1 MGVEDRYKKKREEEE
16 KSNTLYNGVENR
28 YLYKNAETIGKEI
41 TNRVNTW
48 LTNNNNYIS
57 NAQNRFSGNNTRFR
71 TDASDWLTTVTS
83 QRENFQ
89 KEAESIKSVLTQY
102 KDFFGDDYVNSV
114 FEALDGNLKAQESVL
129 DVSTKDVEYWA
140 QWASEDEYYTAQRI
154 LGYQNKYDGKSYEE
168 IVAALGKLKDGE
180 EKEWLNAHKY
190 EYVKYSPDYENNS
203 TSGWETYLTDAEKK
217 QQEALYGKEDEK
229 WYEKIGRWLGSTG
242 ATDTTLPMGTVP
254 QVTHDLREDTSYMEP
269 ASNWTDEQKAI
280 YGYLYETDRG
290 AANAYAQATTE
301 ANNQAEK
308 EQKLAA
314 IEEWSTKNGFNGAV
328 ATLASIALT
337 PMSLVDT
344 LDALVQYNARGF
356 VSTSATPMPGEIS
369 NAVTG
374 AISSALNEK
383 GGTLDD
389 SIPVVGGKGLGDAYQ
404 LGVSI
409 ANSML
414 TAYTQG
420 AVGTYVVFFG
430 SASASGMHE
439 AKDRGATDEQAIT
452 YGILSGLA
460 EAAGEAFSVDNL
472 LSIAGA
478 KELSSFFLSIL
489 KQAGIEA
496 SEEGVTTLLNNFAD
510 QLVMGDKSNFNAI
523 VELFMTQEGL
533 SEEEAKKKAWLSMA
547 NDLAFDMLGGAISG
561 GISGGIQSGIGS
573 VINSANN
580 TALGKEYKAKFGA
593 DIGGAL
599 ATEATEIDPN
609 SKFAQRMQNKVDS
622 GKSLSNRQVG
632 KLVQQNEAAM
642 YKNDV
647 AAIQSAAENRLTE
660 LGETGNVKAIAAA
673 LVKQVQG
680 ERLTFTERE
689 AIKSSKFGQR
699 VANELN
705 TENIKSGE
713 YSASWAEKIGT
724 DRINAEEYGKLLQS
738 LDAESKPTTAVA
750 PDTNVGHKATVAAE
764 AKPAAEIEQNADE
777 NTAAKESPAEAKI
790 EASDEVANTDEST
803 VTLESASKKYGA
815 QSGAM
820 ISTYTEGQDVAKY
833 DAAYSAAYNMGKS
846 GVALSYAMNS
856 GATAYLTE
864 SQRKL
869 AHAAGA
875 DASSTTAKAQA
886 EANKAKANGKTGRR
900 KGTVR
905 GEGVKI
911 EDLRKSFND
920 TQGKAYKLLT
930 TYAEATGID
939 IVLYKSEANADG
951 KFEGAQGKFKWSEDT
966 IYIDINAG
974 IADIKSVDDLAKYTM
989 MRTFSHEFTHF
1000 IEKWNPVWY
1009 NEFRKVVFDT
1019 LTERGENVEAL
1030 IETKQAQN
1038 EGMTYDKASREVVAE
1053 AMTDILPDAN
1063 FVEDLA
1069 NNHKTIFAKL
1079 LEKLKEFVADLK
1091 AYFSSIDPNS
1101 SREANAL
1108 KEQIGEGVKYV
1119 ENIVKLF
1126 DKVAVEAVTNYQA
1139 TVATDI
1145 ETETNTDGGINH
1157 AEQETAGSERQHVQG
1172 AGSLERTQSKESN
1185 GQGVSG
1191 EIRQNEK
1198 DAQREADTLR
1208 ERRRELSQ
1216 KAKRYPDD
1224 AFIAPQEGSVE
1235 AEELAKLAAYG
1246 VEGYVVKKSVWTKK
1260 EQAFSNSGRV
1270 YFREGMDE
1278 VFRGVAAAHE
1288 ATHVMNM
1295 KQLHFRPYLDF
1306 LERTPDM
1313 LDLTTSAAAD
1323 LLGQIEEGREAD
1335 MINADEDQQ
1344 KQLILDVYDEFN
1356 AAVFGH
1362 YVGGKID
1369 AELQDTFNEAFYD
1382 FDAYIKELSDI
1393 HEQFKEANAPKKVAE
1408 ATAKVEAT
1416 TETEATESEAD
1427 GSEFTITDNREYG
1440 TLEIKFDGK
1449 PSEAIRDVLKD
1460 KGFRWHRT
1468 KQIWYGKGDRS
1479 DIVKALREAYQSE
1492 TTAEETAPTTEKT
1505 ATETLREMGGKA
1517 VGGNMTDVTD
1527 LFFPELA
1534 KPETP
1539 NAEKAK
1545 PVRTK
1550 KSDWASHDVEWRVPG
1565 KKTPIAYSTV
1575 AASDLIE
1582 ALAEDNPSATIK
1594 DLLGKVTYDAEAKK
1608 VLQQYIDAGYSDQ
1621 VANEWFNHNK
1631 KENAN
1636 VENVDNRGTVQQS
1649 DADRQGNT
1657 RVLDEVQT
1665 DDVQRDAPR
1674 GDSVGD
1680 AVERG
1685 QETGRDGSVAD
1696 NGTGTGG
1703 RSGDGDRQS
1712 GDLRRNDELTPEAE
1726 RLHEEVTE
1734 QIAQQST
1741 EQPKGRNFVIGDS
1754 LDLPNGEKARYKANI
1769 EAIKL
1774 VKQLEAENRYAT
1786 EAEQQILSKYVG
1798 WGGLSNVFD
1807 KDKSEWANEFAELKK
1822 LLTDEEYRAA
1832 SASTTDA
1839 FYTDIPV
1846 IKAMYDGLAK
1856 LGFTGGRMLEPS
1868 SGVGNFV
1875 GAMPTEMSAK
1885 VNSWTMVELDRITG
1899 LIAKYL
1905 YPNADVRIQGFEKFY
1920 IPDNYM
1926 DVAIGN
1932 VPFGNVGVYDKAY
1945 PKRVTKSIHNY
1956 FFAKAL
1962 DKVRPGGIVMFIT
1975 SSGTMNGSDKTVRDY
1990 IMGKADLLG
1999 AIRLP
2004 NTAFKGNASTNVVSD
2019 ILILKKRADNTAYAG
2034 EDFLNVSYDYKIGET
2049 TNDYFTKHPEM
2060 VLGVAELTRGQYGRQ
2075 VVTYKP
2081 FTDRGSL
2088 ADQIREAFS
2097 HIEGKME
2104 YPATLSREKTNF
2116 AVERAN
2122 KKTKENGLVVK
2133 DGKVYQNKGGELVEV
2148 DKAKGAVERITG
2160 MLEIRD
2166 LARNLM
2172 NYQQQGLN
2180 ETEIKK
2186 ARKALNTAYDAFV
2199 KKYGFIN
2206 SQANRNAFTED
2217 PDRYSLF
2224 ALENWNPETKQATKA
2239 DIFSKNTIAPNRT
2252 ITSAKDVSEGL
2263 IVSVNQTGG
2272 VDTALIARLTGMTE
2286 ADVTRELIDS
2296 RKAFKNRNG
2305 DLEAAE
2311 TYLSGN
2317 VRAKLRDAEALVPID
2332 GDYANNVEALKA
2344 VMPAD
2349 VGYQDI
2355 FVNPGTPWI
2364 PNSVYSDFAA
2374 HMLGSRNSE
2383 WRQAVDVTRNAET
2396 GNFTVEL
2403 KDAYLKYNAANT
2415 QKWGTSR
2422 RTFLELFDAML
2433 NSKSVVIKDKLDDG
2447 SSVINKDATA
2457 AANEKIENIT
2467 KEFQEWLWK
2476 DEARR
2481 TELATLYNEVFNSIV
2496 TPKYNGDN
2504 LTVNGANALKPLRP
2518 HQRNAVQ
2525 RVISSG
2531 GNTLLAHKVGAGK
2544 TYEMAAAAMKLKEL
2558 GLVKK
2563 PMFAVPKS
2571 LVAQWGN
2578 EFIDFFPTAKLL
2590 VAEAS
2595 DFSAANRKVFMNRIA
2610 NGEYDAVIV
2619 SYEQFEKL
2627 PMSDDFTR
2635 QLYQE
2640 QIDSVIAAIEEAKA
2654 DKGNKALSVK
2664 DLEKKRKSLQTKID
2678 RLTDK
2683 AKDEGNID
2691 FEQLGVDSLFVD
2703 EAHNFKNLFYTTSMT
2718 NVAGLGNKDG
2728 SKRAFDLYTKVRYL
2742 QQLNGGRGIVF
2753 ATATPVMNSMSEM
2766 YIMQKYLQPDLLN
2779 QLGLSPFDAWAKQFG
2794 EVVNGV
2800 EIKPS
2805 GQGYRVKQS
2814 FSRFKNMSELQLL
2827 FRNFADVLT
2836 DIPGLKI
2843 PKMKGGKVNVV
2854 VCEPGQFQQDFM
2866 KELEQ
2871 RADNIKNVDP
2881 SVDNMLKITS
2891 DGRKISYTQRMIDP
2905 SLPYEEG
2912 CKIFRCADNVIKEY
2926 NDSKTI
2932 KGTQIIFC
2940 DMATPKGKSDNTTDT
2955 EDIET
2960 DMESAQL
2967 YDDLKTR
2974 LRQGGIPAKEIAFIH
2989 EADTDQKKKKLFAD
3003 VNDGKVRVLIGSTGK
3018 MGVGMNAQKRI
3029 VAIHHLDAPWRPG
3042 DVEQRD
3048 GRAFRQGNINDEV
3061 SKYTYVTEGSFD
3073 ARLWDILDRKQN
3085 FINQIMNGESVGRD
3099 AEDTGE
3105 VTLSA
3110 AEVKALASGSPL
3122 IMEQVQLDTDIKKL
3136 ESLYRAHV
3144 SAVRSAKER
3153 LLSDSGKI
3161 AILEKQIDNGE
3172 ADMLAT
3178 VDTYSEGRF
3187 SMTVGNKQYA
3197 DKKEAG
3203 VALMAAAA
3211 AKATPDGYTK
3221 VGTFAGFELRVI
3233 RSSEGISGLL
3243 VGKQG
3248 YPFKTYPGNHA
3259 YMTNHII
3266 GVVESIEEKVKL
3278 WRHNLTEL
3286 QTDIAEQEKL
3296 IAAPFAKQAELDQK
3310 RARYNEVMEILNPK
3324 EEQSL
3329 DSVDEDTVQEQSRA
3343 YLSAGGKAVMTKDRI
3358 DYLIADSGAG
3368 MRKDY
3373 AQGWIT
3379 SINPTDFLNLT
3390 LMRSNQDR
3398 AVFDTMPG
3406 DYGSTVNDYDYIEGG
3421 LKKERRQ
3428 TPYLAIDVDTG
3439 DVVGHEGRHRMRAL
3453 EKEGVTYAEIK
3464 IEFRDSDGRLVK
3476 EKNGYGN
3483 PLETI
3488 SSLEIF
3494 NQRGTGQSAI
3504 IRNIIPLNNANR
3516 DNIFQHYG
3524 AANSDDIQY
3533 QQRTTTLG
3541 DREVLALAADALEQA
3556 DIEAASLLEQG
3567 KLKGAKRGDL
3577 LTDAERDA
3585 LQIFRDRLTRL
3596 EELQGERAEQGRLYK
3611 EQQFG
3616 AKVDREAAAQT
3627 LNRMHVLD
3635 DQIKAA
3641 SAAVLSVEDK
3651 KVLADVLKKA
3661 RKVVEAEQRSNDAEI
3676 LKRYRDRTRNAAAI
3690 KKYRERIKTDV
3701 NELITWVM
3709 KPDNK
3714 DIVKHIPDVLKNSVI
3729 PFLNSI
3735 DFMSKQQ
3742 LRGGEATKADA
3753 ELVKRLNALNGALK
3767 EQIEIDG
3774 LYSGYTDLPPNFM
3787 QDLQN
3792 FIDAVQELVKQNS
3805 GEFVINKM
3813 TSEELKQLSGVVRT
3827 LKAYITQINKF
3838 HANAMYAHVYEAG
3851 DNTIEALSPM
3861 ASDNGKSNTATNF
3874 VFWQQIRPAFAFERF
3889 GNGGIAIYDGLRRG
3903 QARLAFNTQKIV
3915 EFAEKAYTSKEVNAW
3930 EKETK
3935 DIRISSGTVK
3945 MRISDMMSL
3954 YELSKQPDSLRHMLG
3969 EGMRVATYTAANG
3982 KKISD
3987 NGHALNEGDVAII
4000 VNALTQRQKEVADAM
4015 QKFMQEQGGAW
4026 GNEVSVR
4033 RFGEELFTN
4042 EHYFPINSDGRHLQA
4057 TADEH
4062 PSAASLYALLN
4073 MSFTK
4078 SRNEK
4083 ANNRIIVYSIFDVFA
4098 NHMASMA
4105 QYNAMALPVLDAIK
4119 WFNYQQKTEDHE
4131 GNRYVKDSVR
4141 EQMARVYGVSDE
4153 TRPGAGKR
4161 GYAEDF
4167 VLGILKAFNGTEAQG
4182 IPADTFGMNALRR
4195 YNMAQVAFNF
4205 RVVVQQPLA
4214 ITRAALLID
4223 YGSIV
4228 RGMKLSPAAIKQNI
4242 AEMQKYSGIAAW
4254 KSLGFYDVNISR
4266 GVTDTIKH
4274 STTVGQQI
4282 GEIGMWGAEQAD
4294 TLTWAAMW
4302 SACKEDVIKKQ
4313 KLRPGDEGFYEAVT
4327 KLFEDV
4333 IYKTQVVDSILTKNE
4348 FLRSKG
4354 LGARIAGSFMSEPTT
4369 TASMLIDAVDKY
4381 HADMKR
4387 GMTKQQ
4393 AWEKNKHMIG
4403 RTLYVY
4409 ALSAVMLAAVQ
4420 AIADAWRDDDE
4431 YETFIEKWLEAF
4443 GGNAIDELMP
4453 VNKLPI
4459 LSDFYDLAKELLSIF
4474 GVDTYGNP
4482 PTSVYMQWYDSL
4494 VKGTEIIYQKIAGVD
4509 TNYTWYGGI
4518 YKLFQ
4523 AVSGIVGLPMAAT
4536 TREIIAIWNN
4546 TVGAMAPSLKVKS
4559 YDSGDMGEIKYA
4571 YEDGYLTFD
4580 EATAELLEQ
4589 GLVENENEAYFT
4601 VSGWEA
4607 GDGYSRYDKVY
4618 DAVRNGASVDEAMNE
4633 LVSHGYTEKQVIG
4646 QITSKVG
4653 EWYKGGEISK
4663 QQATDMLTKY
4673 TDKSSEDIAKT
4684 VNKWSSYVVTG
4695 IEYNDI
4701 GDEVIAGNITAS
4713 RAIEMYM
4720 RYGGMSKED
4729 ATNQVSVY
4737 TFIKDHPSLD
4747 GESISYSFVSAYKE
4761 YCEPQGIDVDVF
4773 HDVWQYKGSAKADT
4787 DKHGKIIPDSAKQKV
4802 LAYIESLGL
4811 SKKQMDGLYYALG
4824 YAKSTIK
4831 DAPWH

>member
-1 MGVEDRYKKKREEEE
+1 MGVEDRYKKKREEEN
-16 KSNTLYNGVENR
+16 KSSTLYNGVENR

-41 TNRVNTW
+41 SNRVNTW
-48 LTNNNNYIS
+48 LQNNKNYIS
-57 NAQNRFSGNNTRFR
+57 NAQNRFSGNNTKYR
-71 TDASDWLTTVTS
+71 TDSSDWLNTVTT

-89 KEAESIKSVLTQY
+89 KEADSIKNVLNQY
-102 KDFFGDDYVNSV
+102 KDFFGEDYVKSV
-114 FEALDGNLKAQESVL
+114 YEALDGNLKAQASVL
-129 DVSTKDVEYWA
+129 DAATKDVEYWS
-140 QWASEDEYYTAQRI
+140 QWTSEDEYNDYRMGWLNPDAETNAETVALRKAKYQANAERIAQIEDLIGGNIFERAWNNLTGKFVDPTATT
-154 LGYQNKYDGKSYEE
+154 
-168 IVAALGKLKDGE
+168 KLQE
-180 EKEWLNAHKY
+180 EKEALKAENKQY
-190 EYVKYSPDYENNS
+190 ERTQGVLDSYYTPV
-203 TSGWETYLTDAEKK
+203 TSEFL
-217 QQEALYGKEDEK
+217 
-229 WYEKIGRWLGSTG
+229 
-242 ATDTTLPMGTVP
+242 
-254 QVTHDLREDTSYMEP
+254 
-269 ASNWTDEQKAI
+269 
-280 YGYLYETDRG
+280 
-290 AANAYAQATTE
+290 ANAAYRDYHNASR
-301 ANNQAEK
+301 
-308 EQKLAA
+308 
-314 IEEWSTKNGFNGAV
+314 EELLEYDMSGQSE
-328 ATLASIALT
+328 ASIALNGGGYYDPDGNIYDSNGKLIHAAGSEPVVEDKLGLFLSASDDDIAWAYNDILAT
-337 PMSLVDT
+337 NGNYTNTWANYIQEGDVNGWKHLSEHEINIYYDLYKREGQAAAYKY
-344 LDALVQYNARGF
+344 LDAMTAELTRRATQKTTDYINQMEGLEQVFWNAA
-356 VSTSATPMPGEIS
+356 SIPMNIVG
-369 NAVTG
+369 G
-374 AISSALNEK
+374 AIAFADDASNILSGKDINPYSRAHAFQNAASDIRNKTAEDIDK
-383 GGTLDD
+383 ATGGV
-389 SIPVVGGKGLGDAYQ
+389 SIPVIDFSVGDTYQALMSGADSLVGVAIGGTAYGVLMGMGSASSTAKDLYSKGASTGQIIAGSLLAGAAEMFFEKFSIDNLVKNSDAKTIKGIIVNMLKQGGVEATEEMATEIANTITNVAVMGSQSDWVDVGTFVKNVVNAGLGGFISGGGMGGIYSTAQKVAYDKQVTKYGQSIIDKGGVADLQASAAKLSDNKAVAKLANKVAQKISAKNVGKLATTIQQVTDAKDRTAIVSDLEGKGLSKKEAQKVADFVMKTAQGYEATASEVVEIEQITDK
-404 LGVSI
+404 LPEVSEV
-409 ANSML
+409 S
-414 TAYTQG
+414 
-420 AVGTYVVFFG
+420 
-430 SASASGMHE
+430 
-439 AKDRGATDEQAIT
+439 K
-452 YGILSGLA
+452 
-460 EAAGEAFSVDNL
+460 AGEVADT
-472 LSIAGA
+472 ADY
-478 KELSSFFLSIL
+478 
-489 KQAGIEA
+489 
-496 SEEGVTTLLNNFAD
+496 GV
-510 QLVMGDKSNFNAI
+510 
-523 VELFMTQEGL
+523 
-533 SEEEAKKKAWLSMA
+533 
-547 NDLAFDMLGGAISG
+547 
-561 GISGGIQSGIGS
+561 
-573 VINSANN
+573 
-580 TALGKEYKAKFGA
+580 
-593 DIGGAL
+593 
-599 ATEATEIDPN
+599 
-609 SKFAQRMQNKVDS
+609 
-622 GKSLSNRQVG
+622 
-632 KLVQQNEAAM
+632 
-642 YKNDV
+642 
-647 AAIQSAAENRLTE
+647 
-660 LGETGNVKAIAAA
+660 
-673 LVKQVQG
+673 
-680 ERLTFTERE
+680 
-689 AIKSSKFGQR
+689 
-699 VANELN
+699 
-705 TENIKSGE
+705 
-713 YSASWAEKIGT
+713 
-724 DRINAEEYGKLLQS
+724 EEYGRLIQS
-738 LDAESKPTTAVA
+738 LDVEASPEAAKVQASIEAANVA
-750 PDTNVGHKATVAAE
+750 KADVPDTNVGHEATVAAE
-764 AKPAAEIEQNADE
+764 VKPAAENAQNVTE
-777 NTAAKESPAEAKI
+777 NATAKESPAEAKI
-790 EASDEVANTDEST
+790 TASDEVAGAEEKT
-803 VTLESASKKYGA
+803 VTLEDASKKYGA
-815 QSGAM
+815 QAGAM

-856 GATAYLTE
+856 EATAYLSD
-864 SQRKL
+864 SQREL

-875 DASSTTAKAQA
+875 DASSTTAKTQA
-886 EANKAKANGKTGRR
+886 EANKTRANGKTGHR

-911 EDLRKSFND
+911 EDLRKAFND

-939 IVLYKSEANADG
+939 IVLYQSKANADG

-989 MRTFSHEFTHF
+989 LRTFSHEFSHF

-1063 FVEDLA
+1063 FVEELA

-1091 AYFSSIDPNS
+1091 AYFSSLNQNS

-1108 KEQIGEGVKYV
+1108 KEQIGESVKYV

-1139 TVATDI
+1139 TVAT
-1145 ETETNTDGGINH
+1145 
-1157 AEQETAGSERQHVQG
+1157 
-1172 AGSLERTQSKESN
+1172 
-1185 GQGVSG
+1185 
-1191 EIRQNEK
+1191 
-1198 DAQREADTLR
+1198 
-1208 ERRRELSQ
+1208 
-1216 KAKRYPDD
+1216 
-1224 AFIAPQEGSVE
+1224 
-1235 AEELAKLAAYG
+1235 EE
-1246 VEGYVVKKSVWTKK
+1246 
-1260 EQAFSNSGRV
+1260 
-1270 YFREGMDE
+1270 
-1278 VFRGVAAAHE
+1278 
-1288 ATHVMNM
+1288 
-1295 KQLHFRPYLDF
+1295 
-1306 LERTPDM
+1306 
-1313 LDLTTSAAAD
+1313 
-1323 LLGQIEEGREAD
+1323 
-1335 MINADEDQQ
+1335 
-1344 KQLILDVYDEFN
+1344 
-1356 AAVFGH
+1356 
-1362 YVGGKID
+1362 
-1369 AELQDTFNEAFYD
+1369 
-1382 FDAYIKELSDI
+1382 
-1393 HEQFKEANAPKKVAE
+1393 VAE
-1408 ATAKVEAT
+1408 APAKVEAT
-1416 TETEATESEAD
+1416 TQTEATEIEAD

-1440 TLEIKFDGK
+1440 TLEIKFEGK
-1449 PSEAIRDVLKD
+1449 PSEAIRDVLKEN
-1460 KGFRWHRT
+1460 GFRWHRV
-1468 KQIWYGKGDRS
+1468 KQVWYGKGERDN
-1479 DIVKALREAYQSE
+1479 IVTALRDAYQNE
-1492 TTAEETAPTTEKT
+1492 TTAEETAPETAPTTEKT

-1534 KPETP
+1534 KKEAPKTET
-1539 NAEKAK
+1539 AK

-1582 ALAEDNPSATIK
+1582 ALVEDNPTATISEI
-1594 DLLGKVTYDAEAKK
+1594 LGKVNYDQEAKK
-1608 VLQQYIDAGYSDQ
+1608 VLRQYIDAGYGNQ

-1636 VENVDNRGTVQQS
+1636 VENVDNAGAVQQP
-1649 DADRQGNT
+1649 DTDRQGDP
-1657 RVLDEVQT
+1657 RVLDEVEAGN
-1665 DDVQRDAPR
+1665 VQGDAPR

-1680 AVERG
+1680 PVERG
-1685 QETGRDGSVAD
+1685 QQTVRDDLRSDAA
-1696 NGTGTGG
+1696 GTGG
-1703 RSGDGDRQS
+1703 GSSEGNREI

-1726 RLHEEVTE
+1726 KLHEEVTE

-1754 LDLPNGEKARYKANI
+1754 LDLPSGEKSRYKANV

-1774 VKQLEAENRYAT
+1774 LKQLEAEGRYAT

-1798 WGGLSNVFD
+1798 WGGLANVFD
-1807 KDKSEWANEFAELKK
+1807 YKKDDWSAERKELKE
-1822 LLTDEEYRAA
+1822 LLTDEEFRSA
-1832 SASTTDA
+1832 SGSTTDA

-1846 IKAMYDGLAK
+1846 IKAMYDGLAQ
-1856 LGFTGGRMLEPS
+1856 LGFNGGRMLEPS

-1875 GAMPTEMSAK
+1875 GAMPTAMSAK

-1920 IPDNYM
+1920 VPDNYM

-1975 SSGTMNGSDKTVRDY
+1975 SSGTMNSSDQTVRNY
-1990 IMGKADLLG
+1990 IMSKADLLG

-2004 NTAFKGNASTNVVSD
+2004 NTAFKGNAGTNVVSD
-2019 ILILKKRADNTAYAG
+2019 ILVLKKRVANTEYAG
-2034 EDFLNVSYDYKIGET
+2034 EDFLSVSYDYKIGET
-2049 TNDYFTKHPEM
+2049 TNDYFAKHPEM
-2060 VLGVAELTRGQYGRQ
+2060 VLGVAELTSGRFGRQ

-2081 FTDRGSL
+2081 FADRGSL
-2088 ADQIREAFS
+2088 ADQIHEAFT
-2097 HIEGKME
+2097 HIKGKMD

-2133 DGKVYQNKGGELVEV
+2133 DGKVYQNKDGGLVEV
-2148 DKAKGAVERITG
+2148 EKAKGAAERITG

-2186 ARKALNTAYDAFV
+2186 ARTALNKAYDAFV

-2206 SQANRNAFTED
+2206 SQTNKNAFKDD
-2217 PDRYSLF
+2217 PDCFALF
-2224 ALENWNPETKQATKA
+2224 ALENWNPDTKQATKA

-2252 ITSAKDVSEGL
+2252 VTTAKDVSEGL

-2272 VDTALIARLTGMTE
+2272 VDTTLIARLTGKTE

-2332 GDYANNVEALKA
+2332 GDYAHNVEALKA

-2374 HMLGSRNSE
+2374 YMLGSRNTDR
-2383 WRQAVDVTRNAET
+2383 RQAVDITRNAET

-2403 KDAYLKYNAANT
+2403 KDRYLKTNAANT

-2447 SSVINKDATA
+2447 SFVINKDATA
-2457 AANEKIENIT
+2457 AANEKIENIQ

-2481 TELATLYNEVFNSIV
+2481 TELATLYNEVFNSVV

-2595 DFSAANRKVFMNRIA
+2595 DFTASNRKVFMNRIA

-2654 DKGNKALSVK
+2654 DKGDKALSVK

-2678 RLTDK
+2678 KLTDK

-2779 QLGLSPFDAWAKQFG
+2779 QLGLSTFDAWAKQFG
-2794 EVVNGV
+2794 EVLNGV

-2912 CKIFRCADNVIKEY
+2912 CKIFRCAENVIKEY
-2926 NDSKTI
+2926 NDSKAN

-2940 DMATPKGKSDNTTDT
+2940 DMATPNGKSNNATET

-3073 ARLWDILDRKQN
+3073 ARLWDILDRKQS

-3144 SAVRSAKER
+3144 SAVRAAKER

-3161 AILEKQIDNGE
+3161 ATLEKQIANGE

-3178 VDTYSEGRF
+3178 VDTFSEGKF
-3187 SMTVGNKQYA
+3187 SMTVGGKKYA

-3211 AKATPDGYTK
+3211 AKANPDGYTK

-3266 GVVESIEEKVKL
+3266 GVVESVEEKVKVWSNTL
-3278 WRHNLTEL
+3278 AEL
-3286 QTDIAEQEKL
+3286 QKDIAAQEKL
-3296 IAAPFAKQAELDQK
+3296 IAEPFAKQAELDQK
-3310 RARYNEVMEILNPK
+3310 RARYIEVMDILNPK

-3329 DSVDEDTVQEQSRA
+3329 DSVAEDTVQEQSREYLGGDEYFAEGITSGRPAAGTNYHLSVRDYSLREITNLYAKNVLEPEYDALFDKVFAFCQDAKIAFTVEPVIYNDAGKEVPGVFSNGTVKLNQRSFNSTNITNERKSRVILHEMMHAATMYAMRA
-3343 YLSAGGKAVMTKDRI
+3343 YVNTRKGDATVNMPKNIYDSCMEINRVFDAIKKDEVFKGKYGRKNGAEMVAELSDPDFVNALKKTYPSMWHEFLDYVCRLFGIDKRFTNYAKLKKAVDEILTHP
-3358 DYLIADSGAG
+3358 DYLLA
-3368 MRKDY
+3368 KEYY
-3373 AQGWIT
+3373 ALPDQ
-3379 SINPTDFLNLT
+3379 N
-3390 LMRSNQDR
+3390 
-3398 AVFDTMPG
+3398 A
-3406 DYGSTVNDYDYIEGG
+3406 Y
-3421 LKKERRQ
+3421 
-3428 TPYLAIDVDTG
+3428 YLDESQFSDVQ
-3439 DVVGHEGRHRMRAL
+3439 E
-3453 EKEGVTYAEIK
+3453 
-3464 IEFRDSDGRLVK
+3464 
-3476 EKNGYGN
+3476 
-3483 PLETI
+3483 
-3488 SSLEIF
+3488 
-3494 NQRGTGQSAI
+3494 
-3504 IRNIIPLNNANR
+3504 
-3516 DNIFQHYG
+3516 
-3524 AANSDDIQY
+3524 
-3533 QQRTTTLG
+3533 QQRTTTLN
-3541 DREVLALAADALEQA
+3541 DREVLAKAAKALEA
-3556 DIEAASLLEQG
+3556 TE
-3567 KLKGAKRGDL
+3567 

-3585 LQIFRDRLTRL
+3585 LQIFRNRLTKL
-3596 EELQGERAEQGRLYK
+3596 EELQDDRKKQGALYK

-3616 AKVDREAAAQT
+3616 TKVDREAAAQT

-3641 SAAVLSVEDK
+3641 KADVLSLEDK
-3651 KVLADVLKKA
+3651 KVLGDLLKKA
-3661 RKVVEAEQRSNDAEI
+3661 RKVVEVEQRSHDAEI
-3676 LKRYRDRTRNAAAI
+3676 LKRYRDRTKDAAAI
-3690 KKYRERIKTDV
+3690 KKYRDRITADV
-3701 NELITWVM
+3701 NDLYEWLMHPMNKDVTKHV
-3709 KPDNK
+3709 NENVK
-3714 DIVKHIPDVLKNSVI
+3714 DIVID
-3729 PFLNSI
+3729 FLLSI
-3735 DFMSKQQ
+3735 DQTSGRR
-3742 LRGGEATKADA
+3742 LRGGEATKADEKHDKKA
-3753 ELVKRLNALNGALK
+3753 QKLLSMLNGLD
-3767 EQIEIDG
+3767 EETR
-3774 LYSGYTDLPPNFM
+3774 YSGEYDLPLNFESKLARHVKTV
-3787 QDLQN
+3787 QDIMDSYEGDTVLNQ
-3792 FIDAVQELVKQNS
+3792 
-3805 GEFVINKM
+3805 M
-3813 TSEELKQLSGVVRT
+3813 TAEELRNLSIVT
-3827 LKAYITQINKF
+3827 ANLKAALTTMNKF
-3838 HANAMYAHVYEAG
+3838 HTNAMFAHVTTAG
-3851 DNTIEALSPM
+3851 DNTVRYLKKLRD
-3861 ASDNGKSNTATNF
+3861 SDGNEIDNF
-3874 VFWQQIRPAFAFERF
+3874 IMWKNIRPDYVWDRF
-3889 GNGGIAIYDGLRRG
+3889 GDGGRSINLELRAG
-3903 QARLAFNTQKIV
+3903 QDKLAWNAKSIV
-3915 EFAEKAYTSKEVNAW
+3915 DYAQATFT
-3930 EKETK
+3930 EKE
-3935 DIRISSGTVK
+3935 REEWENAAISVTLSGDREIKVTAAAL
-3945 MRISDMMSL
+3945 MSF
-3954 YELSKQPDSLRHMLG
+3954 YELSKRKQGREHILNGGVTVSDVEIR
-3969 EGMRVATYTAANG
+3969 ENKKKQRVKGRYG
-3982 KKISD
+3982 KFTEADIDIMKSK
-3987 NGHALNEGDVAII
+3987 
-4000 VNALTQRQKEVADAM
+4000 LTDRQKEVADKL
-4015 QKFMQEQGGAW
+4015 QQFMEKQGGEW
-4026 GNEVSVR
+4026 GNHVTLA
-4033 RFGEELFTN
+4033 RFGEKAFGEKG
-4042 EHYFPINSDGRHLQA
+4042 YFPISVDKQSLNTKTDDSIKG
-4057 TADEH
+4057 AD
-4062 PSAASLYALLN
+4062 LYRLLN
-4073 MSFTK
+4073 MGFTK
-4078 SRNEK
+4078 ELSSNTK
-4083 ANNRIIVYSIFDVFA
+4083 QPLMIYSIFDVFST
-4098 NHMASMA
+4098 HMADMA
-4105 QYNAMALPVLDAIK
+4105 QYNAMALPVLDAIR
-4119 WFNYQQKTEDHE
+4119 WLNYKNIDLE
-4131 GNRYVKDSVR
+4131 S
-4141 EQMARVYGVSDE
+4141 GVE
-4153 TRPGAGKR
+4153 TSNLRAELKRAFGAPLGKNGDQLS
-4161 GYAEDF
+4161 GYAESF
-4167 VLGILKAFNGTEAQG
+4167 IAHILQAYNGTEARG
-4182 IPADTFGMNALRR
+4182 TPEDAWGVGFMHR
-4195 YNMAQVAFNF
+4195 YNRAQIAYNM
-4205 RVVVQQPLA
+4205 RVVVQQPMAL
-4214 ITRAALLID
+4214 TRAALVINPKYITKALD
-4223 YGSIV
+4223 PT
-4228 RGMKLSPAAIKQNI
+4228 KLKANI
-4242 AEMQKYSGIAAW
+4242 EDMLAHSGIAVW
-4254 KSLGFYDVNISR
+4254 KDLGYYDINISR
-4266 GVTDTIKH
+4266 GLTQMIKQDETFLDKVT
-4274 STTVGQQI
+4274 
-4282 GEIGMWGAEQAD
+4282 EIGMKPAELAD
-4294 TLTWAAMW
+4294 KATWAVMW
-4302 SACKEDVIKKQ
+4302 YACKLQLADRGIT
-4313 KLRPGDEGFYEAVT
+4313 DYEQIN
-4327 KLFEDV
+4327 KLFDDV
-4333 IYKTQVVDSILTKNE
+4333 IYKTQVVDSVLTKSQYM
-4348 FLRSKG
+4348 RDKG
-4354 LGARIAGSFMSEPTT
+4354 FWARTASAFMSEPVT
-4369 TASMLIDAVDKY
+4369 TASMVLGAYDDFRM
-4381 HADMKR
+4381 DLRR
-4387 GMTKQQ
+4387 GMNVGQ
-4393 AWEKNKHMIG
+4393 AWNAHKTEIG
-4403 RTLYVY
+4403 KMALVY
-4409 ALSAVMLAAVQ
+4409 SVSAIMLAMVQ
-4420 AIADAWRDDDE
+4420 AAADALRDDDD
-4431 YETFIEKWLEAF
+4431 YQNFLEKWYEAF
-4443 GGNAIDELMP
+4443 KGNIFDELTI
-4453 VNKLPI
+4453 VNKIPLV
-4459 LSDFYDLAKELLSIF
+4459 SYAWDLLKIGL
-4474 GVDTYGNP
+4474 DTFTDLDVYGNTP
-4482 PTSVYMQWYDSL
+4482 GSALTQWFDAL
-4494 VKGTEIIYQKIAGVD
+4494 TKLMEIVNDKRSGES
-4509 TNYTWYGGI
+4509 NYTWYAMI
-4518 YKLFQ
+4518 YKLLQ
-4523 AVSGIVGLPMAAT
+4523 VASGASGLPAAAGL
-4536 TREIIAIWNN
+4536 REVATVWNN
-4546 TVGAMAPSLKVKS
+4546 TFGVLYPDLKLKT
-4559 YDSGDMGEIKYA
+4559 YDPGDMSEIKYA
-4571 YEDGYLTFD
+4571 YADGYLTFD
-4580 EATAELLEQ
+4580 EAAAELLEK
-4589 GLVENENEAYFT
+4589 GLVENEDEAYFT
-4601 VSGWEA
+4601 ISGWEA
-4607 GDGYSRYDKVY
+4607 GDSYSRYDKVY
-4618 DAVRNGASVDEAMNE
+4618 DAVRTGASIDEAMSE
-4633 LVSHGYTEKQVIG
+4633 LVAHGYTEKDVISQLKS
-4646 QITSKVG
+4646 QIG
-4653 EWYKGGEISK
+4653 RWYYDDKSDYRISK
-4663 QQATDMLTKY
+4663 QQAIDMLTKY
-4673 TDKSSEDIAKT
+4673 TDMTDEEITKK
-4684 VNKWSSYVVTG
+4684 VNEWSSKVVTG
-4695 IEYNDI
+4695 IAYGDI
-4701 GDEVIAGNITAS
+4701 GDEYMAGKITAS

-4720 RYGGMSKED
+4720 RYGGMSRED
-4729 ATNQVSVY
+4729 ATNKVSVY
-4737 TFIKDHPSLD
+4737 TFIKDHPSLS
-4747 GESISYSFVSAYKE
+4747 EENISYSFVTAYTE

-4773 HDVWQYKGSAKADT
+4773 HDVWQYMGSAEADK
-4787 DKHGKIIPDSAKQKV
+4787 DKHGKVIPDSKKQKV
-4802 LAYIESLGL
+4802 LAYIETLGL